1 MPLPVHPARL
11 AARPG
16 HRHDTARWSGVAF
29 MPHATPGRTE
39 RAFPTPGSGADVPP
53 EPECPLSGRRHA
65 RRHRMAMTPPTGC
78 VAQREHGETSDRR
91 DCPDPGKGMASAD
104 AAWPHR
110 SPPIGNHQ
118 PHILAALRPS
128 GLQRRMC
135 PWISFSPELGLA
147 GQPTLGDPLFF
158 CSFGRQVDGHGLAV
172 DAGEIGKQRIDHGR
186 HLRRNRRGL
195 AASDQRG
202 FIDTLAGNRLTRG
215 RST

>member
-16 HRHDTARWSGVAF
+16 HRHDIARWSGVAF
-29 MPHATPGRTE
+29 MPHATPGRTGH
-39 RAFPTPGSGADVPP
+39 AFPTPGSGADVPHP
-53 EPECPLSGRRHA
+53 NLNALFRAGVMPGRR
-65 RRHRMAMTPPTGC
+65 RMAMTPPTGC
-78 VAQREHGETSDRR
+78 VAQRKHGETSDRR
-91 DCPDPGKGMASAD
+91 DCPDAGKGMASAD

-158 CSFGRQVDGHGLAV
+158 AHSVG
-172 DAGEIGKQRIDHGR
+172 
-186 HLRRNRRGL
+186 
-195 AASDQRG
+195 
-202 FIDTLAGNRLTRG
+202 RLTVTVLPLTPGKSANNASIMAGICGATAADSLRVT
-215 RST
+215 SVDS

>member
-16 HRHDTARWSGVAF
+16 HRHDIARWSGVAF

-39 RAFPTPGSGADVPP
+39 RAFPTPGSGADVPFP
-53 EPECPLSGRRHA
+53 NLNALSECPLPELRHTGRR
-65 RRHRMAMTPPTGC
+65 RMGMTPPTGC

-91 DCPDPGKGMASAD
+91 DCPDTGQGMASAD

-158 CSFGRQVDGHGLAV
+158 AHSVG
-172 DAGEIGKQRIDHGR
+172 
-186 HLRRNRRGL
+186 
-195 AASDQRG
+195 
-202 FIDTLAGNRLTRG
+202 RLTVTVLPLTPGKSANSASIMAGICGATAADSLRVT
-215 RST
+215 SVDS